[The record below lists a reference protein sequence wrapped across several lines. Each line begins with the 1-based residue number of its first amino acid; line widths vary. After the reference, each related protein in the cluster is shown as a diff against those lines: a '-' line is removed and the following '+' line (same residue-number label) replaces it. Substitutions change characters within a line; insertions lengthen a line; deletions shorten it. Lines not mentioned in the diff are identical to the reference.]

1 MRHGQAANAGAPATP
16 ALSEFG
22 PTVLREYHA
31 AAMGT
36 LNLDRYHAA
45 MGDASYKD
53 VTAVHGKP
61 LSEMV
66 ATFYVTQR
74 KLPFA
79 PVLGHERL
87 IRLLVDSQIDRPRL
101 RFLEQDRGGL
111 QRFAKAIED
120 IQFVGTIRAARP
132 GTIMFPQQPVADI
145 TGKFG
150 LTQAQEIKFEHAFDL
165 PMTTASTAMQFRM
178 AAGDRWLSDFSLR
191 RNGDIERAVDIATY
205 AFIGGFNDTSN
216 MEAAH
221 RLDIPA
227 VGTIAHYW
235 QQAYLEYLTEPEI
248 EPRTGQPKHFEQ
260 VAFERWLD
268 ANPNGTTLLLDTID
282 VYMGAV
288 HAAMAATST
297 DARRRAFKGFRV
309 DSGDLAELGKWCLR
323 FFEANGLD
331 GLRPNLTGDLDVGK
345 LTRIVEEFP
354 QAAGFGIG
362 TKLSSEVKNVAG
374 VIFKAC
380 LIDGRPTLK
389 ASNSLDKTTLPG
401 RLQVFRG
408 VDAAGNYIGD
418 VIGLEE
424 EDIAIPGAV
433 RVERLLEPFWENG
446 QHSPIPSIEKQK
458 AFVAQQMRCFGDL
471 HNYSHT
477 LSERLTKLRDDLT
490 AQMRAD
496 NSGWEHVL
504 RLPEE
509 VPEELLQSK
518 N

>member
-1 MRHGQAANAGAPATP
+1 
-16 ALSEFG
+16 
-22 PTVLREYHA
+22 
-31 AAMGT
+31 MGT
-36 LNLDRYHAA
+36 LNFDRYHAA

-53 VTAVHGKP
+53 VARVHSKP
-61 LSEMV
+61 LSETT
-66 ATFYVTQR
+66 ATFYCTQR

-120 IQFVGTIRAARP
+120 IQFAGSIRAVRP
-132 GTIMFPQQPVADI
+132 GTIMFPQQPIADI

-165 PMTTASTAMQFRM
+165 PMTTASVAMQFRM

-227 VGTIAHYW
+227 VGTEAHYW
-235 QQAYLEYLTEPEI
+235 QQAYLEYLYDPEI
-248 EPRTGQPKHFEQ
+248 EPRTGRPKHFEQ
-260 VAFERWLD
+260 TAFERWLD

-297 DARRRAFKGFRV
+297 EARRKAFKGFRV

-323 FFEANGLD
+323 FFEANGLPN
-331 GLRPNLTGDLDVGK
+331 LRPNLTGDLDVEK
-345 LTRIVEEFP
+345 VSSIVREFP
-354 QAAGFGIG
+354 EVAGFGIG
-362 TKLSSEVKNVAG
+362 TRLSSEVPAVAG
-374 VIFKAC
+374 VIFKQC
-380 LIDGRPTLK
+380 LMEGHPTLK
-389 ASNSLDKTTLPG
+389 ASNSQEKITLPG
-401 RLQVFRG
+401 RLQLFRG
-408 VDAAGNYIGD
+408 TDANGMFVAD
-418 VIGLEE
+418 VIGLEDE
-424 EDIAIPGAV
+424 QVEIPGAM
-433 RVERLLEPFWENG
+433 RVERLLVPFWENG
-446 QHSPIPSIEKQK
+446 QHTAIPSIMKQK
-458 AFVAQQMRCFGDL
+458 VFVEDQRKHFPDINSYPCM
-471 HNYSHT
+471 
-477 LSERLTKLRDDLT
+477 LSDRLCRLRDDLT
-490 AQMRAD
+490 ERMRAD
-496 NSGWEHVL
+496 NSGWQDILKV
-504 RLPEE
+504 PEE
-509 VPEELLQSK
+509 VAEEVPQTK
-518 N
+518 

>member
-1 MRHGQAANAGAPATP
+1 
-16 ALSEFG
+16 
-22 PTVLREYHA
+22 
-31 AAMGT
+31 MGT

-45 MGDASYKD
+45 MGDASYKQ
-53 VTAVHGKP
+53 VTRLHDRA
-61 LSEMV
+61 LSDAE

-79 PVLGHERL
+79 PCLGHERL

-120 IQFVGTIRAARP
+120 IQFVGAIRAVRP
-132 GTIMFPQQPVADI
+132 GTIVFPQQPFADI
-145 TGKFG
+145 TGAFG

-178 AAGDRWLSDFSLR
+178 AAGEARWLSDFSLR
-191 RNGDIERAVDIATY
+191 RNGDIERAVDIAVY

-227 VGTIAHYW
+227 VGTEAHYW
-235 QQAYLEYLTEPEI
+235 QQSYIEYMTQPEI
-248 EPRTGQPKHFEQ
+248 EPRTGKPKHFEQ

-297 DARRRAFKGFRV
+297 EARRRAFKGFRV
-309 DSGDLAELGKWCLR
+309 DSGDLAELGEWCLR
-323 FFEANGLD
+323 FFEANGLHD
-331 GLRPNLTGDLDVGK
+331 LRPNLTGDLDVEK
-345 LTRIVEEFP
+345 VRRIVRDFP
-354 QAAGFGIG
+354 RANGFGIG
-362 TKLSSEVKNVAG
+362 TKLSSEVPAVAG
-374 VIFKAC
+374 VIFKQC

-389 ASNSLDKTTLPG
+389 ASNSEEKTTLPG
-401 RLQVFRG
+401 RLQLFRG
-408 VDAAGNYIGD
+408 SDESGNYVGD
-418 VIGLEE
+418 VTGLDEE
-424 EDIAIPGAV
+424 EIKIPGAA
-433 RVERLLEPFWENG
+433 RVERLLVPFWENG
-446 QHSPIPSIEKQK
+446 QHASIPSIEKQK
-458 AFVAQQMRCFGDL
+458 SFVAEQRRRFGDIN
-471 HNYSHT
+471 NYSCS
-477 LSERLTKLRDDLT
+477 LSDKLRQLRDELT

-496 NSGWEHVL
+496 SSGWQEVVK
-504 RLPEE
+504 LPEE
-509 VPEELLQSK
+509 VAYKVPEAR
-518 N
+518 

>member
-1 MRHGQAANAGAPATP
+1 
-16 ALSEFG
+16 
-22 PTVLREYHA
+22 
-31 AAMGT
+31 MGT
-36 LNLDRYHAA
+36 LNFDRYHAA

-53 VTAVHGKP
+53 ETRVHGKP
-61 LSEMV
+61 LSEII

-120 IQFVGTIRAARP
+120 IQFAGVIRTVRP
-132 GTIMFPQQPVADI
+132 GTIMFPQQPIADI

-178 AAGDRWLSDFSLR
+178 AAGPRWLSDFSLR

-205 AFIGGFNDTSN
+205 AFIGGFNDSSN

-235 QQAYLEYLTEPEI
+235 QQAFLEYMWEPEI

-268 ANPNGTTLLLDTID
+268 ANPHGTTLLLDTID

-288 HAAMAATST
+288 HAAMAATSNET
-297 DARRRAFKGFRV
+297 RRKAFKGFRV
-309 DSGDLAELGKWCLR
+309 DSGDLAELGKWCLQ
-323 FFEANGLD
+323 FFEANGLP
-331 GLRPNLTGDLDVGK
+331 GLRPNLTGDLDVPK
-345 LTRIVEEFP
+345 LKSIVEAFP
-354 QAAGFGIG
+354 EAAGFGIG

-380 LIDGRPTLK
+380 VINGKPTLK
-389 ASNSLDKTTLPG
+389 ASNSMDKTTLPG
-401 RLQVFRG
+401 SMQVFRG
-408 VDAAGNYIGD
+408 IDAEGNYVAD
-418 VIGLEE
+418 VTGLADEE
-424 EDIAIPGAV
+424 VRIPGAV
-433 RVERLLEPFWENG
+433 QIEPLLQPFWENG
-446 QHSPIPSIEKQK
+446 QHAPIPSIEKQK
-458 AFVAQQMRCFGDL
+458 AFVADQMKRFGDL
-471 HNYSHT
+471 HKYPAG
-477 LSERLTKLRDDLT
+477 LSEHLAKLRDELT
-490 AQMRAD
+490 TQMRAD
-496 NSGWEHVL
+496 NSGWEKVL
-504 RLPEE
+504 QLPEE
-509 VPEELLQSK
+509 IPAEPVQTR
-518 N
+518 

>member
-1 MRHGQAANAGAPATP
+1 
-16 ALSEFG
+16 
-22 PTVLREYHA
+22 
-31 AAMGT
+31 MGT
-36 LNLDRYHAA
+36 LNFDRYHAA

-53 VTAVHGKP
+53 VARLHDKP
-61 LSEMV
+61 LSDAQ

-87 IRLLVDSQIDRPRL
+87 VKLLIDSQIDRPRL

-111 QRFAKAIED
+111 QLFAKAIED
-120 IQFVGTIRAARP
+120 MQFVGAIRAVRP
-132 GTIMFPQQPVADI
+132 GTIVFAQQPFADI
-145 TGKFG
+145 AGAFG

-178 AAGDRWLSDFSLR
+178 AAGQRWLSDFSLR

-227 VGTIAHYW
+227 VGTEAHYW
-235 QQAYLEYLTEPEI
+235 QQAYLEYLYEPET
-248 EPRTGQPKHFEQ
+248 EARTGRPKHFEQ

-297 DARRRAFKGFRV
+297 DARRKAFKGYRV

-323 FFEANGLD
+323 FLEANGLKA
-331 GLRPNLTGDLDVGK
+331 LRPNLTGDLDVEK
-345 LTRIVEEFP
+345 VKRIVEEFP
-354 QAAGFGIG
+354 EAVGFGIG
-362 TKLSSEVKNVAG
+362 TKLSSEVRHVAG

-380 LIDGRPTLK
+380 MIDDRATLK

-401 RLQVFRG
+401 WLQVFRG
-408 VDAAGNYIGD
+408 IDANGNYIGD
-418 VIGLEE
+418 VTGLDDEE
-424 EDIAIPGAV
+424 IEIPGAA
-433 RVERLLEPFWENG
+433 RVEPLLQPFWE
-446 QHSPIPSIEKQK
+446 
-458 AFVAQQMRCFGDL
+458 
-471 HNYSHT
+471 
-477 LSERLTKLRDDLT
+477 
-490 AQMRAD
+490 
-496 NSGWEHVL
+496 
-504 RLPEE
+504 
-509 VPEELLQSK
+509 
-518 N
+518 

>member
-1 MRHGQAANAGAPATP
+1 
-16 ALSEFG
+16 
-22 PTVLREYHA
+22 
-31 AAMGT
+31 MGT

-53 VTAVHGKP
+53 VTRVHGKP
-61 LSEMV
+61 LSDML

-120 IQFVGTIRAARP
+120 IQFAGTIRAVRP

-165 PMTTASTAMQFRM
+165 PMTTASLAVQFRM
-178 AAGDRWLSDFSLR
+178 VAGDRWLSDFSLR

-227 VGTIAHYW
+227 VGTEAHYW
-235 QQAYLEYLTEPEI
+235 QQAYLEYLFEPEI

-288 HAAMAATST
+288 HAAMAATSNES
-297 DARRRAFKGFRV
+297 RRKAFKGFRV
-309 DSGDLAELGKWCLR
+309 DSGDLAELGKWCFE
-323 FFEANGLD
+323 FFEANGLHE
-331 GLRPNLTGDLDVGK
+331 LRPNLTGDLDVEK
-345 LTRIVEEFP
+345 VRRIVAEFP
-354 QAAGFGIG
+354 EVAGFGIG

-380 LIDGRPTLK
+380 VIDGQPTLK
-389 ASNSLDKTTLPG
+389 ASNSIDKITLPG
-401 RLQVFRG
+401 CLQVFRG
-408 VDAAGNYIGD
+408 SDGDGNYVAD
-418 VIGLEE
+418 VTGLDDEQIE
-424 EDIAIPGAV
+424 IPGAV
-433 RVERLLEPFWENG
+433 TVERLLAPFWKNG
-446 QHSPIPSIEKQK
+446 QYSPIPSIEKQK
-458 AFVAQQMRCFGDL
+458 AFVTDQMKRFGDL
-471 HNYSHT
+471 HNYPRR
-477 LSERLTKLRDDLT
+477 LSDRLTKLRDELT
-490 AQMRAD
+490 ARMRAD
-496 NSGWEHVL
+496 NSDWEKVL
-504 RLPEE
+504 QLPDE
-509 VPEELLQSK
+509 VPEELAQTK
-518 N
+518 